1 MRALSIGRSDRGL
14 QPVGS
19 DPESVTSRCSAA
31 SSSSSLSVHNSNV
44 VSHPF
49 WITANYYLVTLERSL
64 QAVCPSDCELQTR
77 ERFEGWPA
85 WVSCPSFKFFVISS
99 PPPIPHSRTPP
110 THTPIPVITAIPPPP
125 PHHRIDIRIRA
136 SRRTPHPHA
145 RPAAYSYLAAAPTSA
160 PAHARRPTLP
170 SSLPVPIPL
179 HRRCSTALHTTPIHE
194 SRQRAISGA
203 LPPSPL
209 SRPVTAAPP
218 YPTRCSIRT
227 ARHHRCIGRHNHTCA
242 PRRRPQ
248 KTHPR
253 TRIHRRPAASRI
265 NCRTRSPHVHPHTRT
280 HPPLNRH
287 PHPYH
292 VPVPP
297 YPPPLNPA
305 ATPIPP
311 RRLSRW
317 IHIRRRSRNPAPATI
332 STPAP
337 ASRTRHQS
345 RTSPPHP
352 HAHGSPGARM
362 HTRSAKGAYF
372 NLFDL

>member
-145 RPAAYSYLAAAPTSA
+145 RPAAYSYLAAAPHIGARTRT
-160 PAHARRPTLP
+160 PPHA
-170 SSLPVPIPL
+170 SLVTTCTHP
-179 HRRCSTALHTTPIHE
+179 TTP
-194 SRQRAISGA
+194 
-203 LPPSPL
+203 PL
-209 SRPVTAAPP
+209 LNRTTHDTH
-218 YPTRCSIRT
+218 TRVST
-227 ARHHRCIGRHNHTCA
+227 ARHLWRVAAITPLA
-242 PRRRPQ
+242 PRHRSAAVPYPLF
-248 KTHPR
+248 HP
-253 TRIHRRPAASRI
+253 HRAASPLY
-265 NCRTRSPHVHPHTRT
+265 RSPQPHLRT
-280 HPPLNRH
+280 APPPAEDPSTH
-287 PHPYH
+287 
-292 VPVPP
+292 P
-297 YPPPLNPA
+297 YPPPSRRISHQLPYPFATCTPAHPHSPA
-305 ATPIPP
+305 AQPSSAPIPRPRTPISAAAEP
-311 RRLSRW
+311 SR
-317 IHIRRRSRNPAPATI
+317 HTYPAE
-332 STPAP
+332 AP
-337 ASRTRHQS
+337 IPLDPY
-345 RTSPPHP
+345 SPP
-352 HAHGSPGARM
+352 
-362 HTRSAKGAYF
+362 
-372 NLFDL
+372 